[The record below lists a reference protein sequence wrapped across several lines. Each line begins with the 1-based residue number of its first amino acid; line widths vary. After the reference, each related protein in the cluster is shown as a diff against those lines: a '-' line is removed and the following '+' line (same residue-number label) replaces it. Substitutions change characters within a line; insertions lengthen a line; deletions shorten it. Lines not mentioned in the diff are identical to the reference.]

1 MGLEVGW
8 GWKGPKHTLYGSPC
22 LRSQPME
29 KHAIYALAVGPD
41 VALMSSEWVIAWK
54 ECMSCPAKLA
64 RVHAAESC
72 GTVYSIVSS

>member
-1 MGLEVGW
+1 
-8 GWKGPKHTLYGSPC
+8 
-22 LRSQPME
+22 ME
-29 KHAIYALAVGPD
+29 KHVIYALAVGPD